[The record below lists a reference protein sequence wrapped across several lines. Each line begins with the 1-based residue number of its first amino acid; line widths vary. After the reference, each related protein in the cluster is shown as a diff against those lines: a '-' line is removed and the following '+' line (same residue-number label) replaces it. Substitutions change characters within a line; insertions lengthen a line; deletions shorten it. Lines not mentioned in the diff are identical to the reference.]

1 MRALKRVIYVRNSE
15 FASRKS
21 RLRPNAVCRVG
32 LGPHGLGEGGG
43 GHAASPVRIS
53 SPAVLNA
60 MPGRVARAIRS
71 LCCSL
76 RPSAH
81 LIPFAT
87 PPPQANGCRPY
98 GTIFVFRCAARLR
111 SPCTKC
117 PRAGLI
123 DRSRHRSVPRSCRI
137 SCASESGAQ
146 RFATEGRAK
155 RIFPKCVLSATV
167 HNQNRPKRR

>member
-53 SPAVLNA
+53 SRAVLNA

-71 LCCSL
+71 LCCLKCYRPQVLVAAGRAPRSVCHSAATSKCAQALRYNLCFAVRRTPAISL
-76 RPSAH
+76 HKMPARWPDRSKSPP
-81 LIPFAT
+81 IGAT
-87 PPPQANGCRPY
+87 IMSNFMRVG
-98 GTIFVFRCAARLR
+98 VW
-111 SPCTKC
+111 CTTVC
-117 PRAGLI
+117 NRRAGEKNFSKVCPER
-123 DRSRHRSVPRSCRI
+123 D
-137 SCASESGAQ
+137 CA
-146 RFATEGRAK
+146 
-155 RIFPKCVLSATV
+155 
-167 HNQNRPKRR
+167 